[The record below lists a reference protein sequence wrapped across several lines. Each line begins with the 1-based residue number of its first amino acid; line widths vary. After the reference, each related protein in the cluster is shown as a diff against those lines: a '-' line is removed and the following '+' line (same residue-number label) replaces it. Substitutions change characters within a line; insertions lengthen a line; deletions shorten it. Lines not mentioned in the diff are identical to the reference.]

1 MDMEW
6 NSLSNSE
13 ILQEIGERIKKL
25 RISKKLTQ
33 QQVADKAGVSLFTMA
48 KIEKG
53 FSVSLSMLV
62 AVLRVLRLLDNL
74 ELLFPD
80 TQISPVTLLKQKKKV
95 EKRVRSKKE

>member
-6 NSLSNSE
+6 NSQSNSE

-53 FSVSLSMLV
+53 FSVSLSMMV

-74 ELLFPD
+74 ELLFPE
-80 TQISPVTLLKQKKKV
+80 TQISPVTLLKQKKKI

>member
-6 NSLSNSE
+6 NSQSNSE

-53 FSVSLSMLV
+53 FSVSLSMMV

>member
-6 NSLSNSE
+6 NSQSNSE

-33 QQVADKAGVSLFTMA
+33 QQLADKAGVSLFTIA

-74 ELLFPD
+74 ELLLPD
-80 TQISPVTLLKQKKKV
+80 YQISPVELLKQKQKLD
-95 EKRVRSKKE
+95 KRVRSKKD

>member
-53 FSVSLSMLV
+53 FSVSLSMMV